1 MLRGEIWFGVWPNDP
16 SKKQRPLLIV
26 SNNHRN
32 SLNNMHDIV
41 VVKLTSLERSDGSK
55 KKVNIAEDVLVK
67 LKKSTIIR
75 CGAIYAVEKSFLK
88 IKATELTPNQ
98 MSEVDEKLKIVL
110 DLNY

>member
-32 SLNNMHDIV
+32 GLSNILDIV

-55 KKVNIAEDVLVK
+55 KKINDAEDVLVN
-67 LKKSTIIR
+67 LKKPTIIR
-75 CGAIYAVEKSFLK
+75 CGAIYAVEKAFLK
-88 IKATELTPNQ
+88 NKATQLTSNQ
-98 MSEVDEKLKIVL
+98 MSEVDERLKTVL
-110 DLNY
+110 GIN